1 MFKSKDDL
9 DKEVQKAE
17 NEAISSIVDQSMS
30 ISGELAFKGKT
41 RIDGTINGNISGEH
55 LVLSKSGKIIGDI
68 KVRSF
73 ICHGSI
79 DGNISADI
87 VTARKGCVIQG
98 KLEAGN
104 LTVEPGATLDGE
116 VKTSTRDG
124 GPKLISQESGS
135 PDEPDQAG

>member
-41 RIDGTINGNISGEH
+41 RIDGTINGNITGEH
-55 LVLSKSGKIIGDI
+55 LVLSKSGKIIGDV

>member
-41 RIDGTINGNISGEH
+41 RIDGTINGNITGEH
-55 LVLSKSGKIIGDI
+55 LVLSKSGKIIGDV
-68 KVRSF
+68 KVHSF